1 MIAAH
6 AAAAD
11 YTYTKHCSVLLS
23 SGARFAGILNLL
35 KYLMTISP
43 VNFIIAQ
50 AQLEVNTFF
59 SNFFKEIFA
68 NYLNEHV
75 SL

>member
-1 MIAAH
+1 
-6 AAAAD
+6 
-11 YTYTKHCSVLLS
+11 
-23 SGARFAGILNLL
+23 
-35 KYLMTISP
+35 MTISP